1 MELPMAIPRL
11 TTIALLLFVALLVVC
26 GSSSASDVPSRENS
40 AQSAQSTAGQQMP
53 TKEQQIAAATLALP
67 EAFRAQAT
75 VQSISADLR
84 ITALRKGASS
94 MVCSIIQP
102 GTKNFLAYCIDRVYE
117 AYFYRQNQL
126 EAELG
131 RNGKAPSSAEMKAAL
146 QKDFESGR
154 LEPLTRPAVGFMM
167 GGPAKAFDWN
177 TNTPSGE
184 IKHWET
190 IQVPNATG
198 ASLSLPNSRP
208 ANGGPW
214 VMAEGTPGAHIMI
227 EH

>member
-1 MELPMAIPRL
+1 MAVTRI
-11 TTIALLLFVALLVVC
+11 TTIAVVLFVAPIAIC
-26 GSSSASDVPSRENS
+26 GSSSASNTPGPQSS
-40 AQSAQSTAGQQMP
+40 HQSAQSTAGQQMP

-67 EAFRAQAT
+67 EAFRAEAT
-75 VQSISADLR
+75 VQSISADLK
-84 ITALRKGASS
+84 ITELRKGTGS

-102 GTKNFLAYCIDRVYE
+102 GAKNFLAYCLDRVYDS
-117 AYFYRQNQL
+117 YFYRQSQL
-126 EAELG
+126 QDELRRKGKPAGGAEL
-131 RNGKAPSSAEMKAAL
+131 RAAL
-146 QKDFESGR
+146 QKEIESGR
-154 LEPLTRPAVGFMM
+154 IKPPSRPAVGFMM
-167 GGPAKAFDWN
+167 GGPAKAFDWS
-177 TNTPSGE
+177 TNTPSVA

-190 IQVPNATG
+190 IQIPNATG